1 MPEAQEHFLTP
12 SARRDTHPFGGLG
25 VRHGRVALVN
35 VGPFFAR
42 NRDECWLGG
51 GCFPTG
57 AFSRLGDDLLEQ
69 EVRLSVDDDGY
80 FDGNS
85 GRHYSGGAGAGDGY
99 SEQSEFVEVR
109 EVWDVL
115 IEPVEF

>member
-1 MPEAQEHFLTP
+1 MQWYWGPDSRGFGTSPEVMV
-12 SARRDTHPFGGLG
+12 G
-25 VRHGRVALVN
+25 HGRVALVN
-35 VGPFFAR
+35 VGPFFVR
-42 NRDECWLGG
+42 NRDECWLDG

-57 AFSRLGDDLLEQ
+57 AFGCLGDDLLEQ
-69 EVRLSVDDDGY
+69 EVRLSVGNDGY

-85 GRHYSGGAGAGDGY
+85 GRHYSGGAGACYGY
-99 SEQSEFVEVR
+99 SEQGEFVEVR